1 MKSDGIGKVSE
12 TEDLAFCRVSGGRC
26 RHFAPMRLRRSFC
39 QSNFHPS
46 VLRTSTAWSILSSGT
61 RMKSVDL
68 IIVNIVALSRPEIAP
83 SASFNYSHHVLTA
96 KTGIPASIKGV
107 VKLQSTPVRP
117 KSMGPLILMH
127 LQRGQSSSINSG
139 FAVAMSRT
147 IDTSSSLQVIEASP
161 LSSEFLL
168 SNSKTWAGSG

>member
-39 QSNFHPS
+39 QSNFHSS

-61 RMKSVDL
+61 RMKSVD
-68 IIVNIVALSRPEIAP
+68 
-83 SASFNYSHHVLTA
+83 HVLTA